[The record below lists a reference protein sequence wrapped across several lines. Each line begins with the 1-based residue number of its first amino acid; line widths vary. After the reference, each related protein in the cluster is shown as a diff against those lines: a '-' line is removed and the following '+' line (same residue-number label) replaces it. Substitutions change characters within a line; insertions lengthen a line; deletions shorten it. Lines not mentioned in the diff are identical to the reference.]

1 MCSGSDNMH
10 QMVTRSKGN
19 SEETH
24 SNTKLSDG
32 NNEQPVK
39 LVEDYK
45 SDSMSSTDSDSDSDH
60 DSESESV
67 TESETTD
74 MDQDETDHEDETD
87 IDEYYDPK
95 KEEIDWNQDSNP
107 NSNPK
112 NKLSGNNNI
121 FIVYNQPSSYEYEFE
136 DEDDEEEYDEEE
148 YEDEEE
154 DEEDT
159 KEPKTKEAKYKEYKS
174 KLFKQDERKYF
185 SNLPDE
191 EKDRIIETEQMIAE
205 SNKSDLPI
213 RFKILNSQMSDMI
226 KSIAISKL
234 DVIAQME
241 CANGEYTKIMNWIT
255 NLCNIPIGRYVSL
268 PITNT
273 SPRHDIFAFLEQ
285 TSEHFNNNIYG
296 HDAAKEQII
305 RIIAQWIANPGSK
318 GNVIGIHGNPGVG
331 KTTLVKD
338 CICKSLNLPFQFI
351 PLGGASDGS
360 YLDGHNFTY
369 EGSTWGKIVDCLMK
383 SGCMNPVLY
392 FDELDKVSETF
403 RGQEL
408 INILIHL
415 TDPAQNS
422 TFFDKYFGDVPFD
435 LSKCLIIFTYNNDML
450 VNPILK
456 DRMIRIQTN
465 DYTLNDKLEIMK
477 NFLIPEYYTLFS
489 FQPEDIIFNKEMMQL
504 IIERTE
510 KEAGVRNLKRS
521 LELIF
526 SNINLIRMIKTEDY
540 VGPIG
545 KTFKIHPETKSILP
559 ITITKDVIDL
569 YIKDVSVNESH
580 HHLYM

>member
-1 MCSGSDNMH
+1 MCSGSNNMH
-10 QMVTRSKGN
+10 QMVTRSKGHTEDMHMYN
-19 SEETH
+19 
-24 SNTKLSDG
+24 N

-39 LVEDYK
+39 LVEDYN
-45 SDSMSSTDSDSDSDH
+45 SDSMASNNSDSDSEH
-60 DSESESV
+60 DSESE
-67 TESETTD
+67 TETNSETTD
-74 MDQDETDHEDETD
+74 MDHDETDQDETDQDETDHAETD
-87 IDEYYDPK
+87 HDEDYDPN
-95 KEEIDWNQDSNP
+95 KEETDENQDC
-107 NSNPK
+107 NPK
-112 NKLSGNNNI
+112 NKLNGNNNI
-121 FIVYNQPSSYEYEFE
+121 FILYNQPSSFEYEYEYE
-136 DEDDEEEYDEEE
+136 DEDVEEE
-148 YEDEEE
+148 YEDEYQE

-159 KEPKTKEAKYKEYKS
+159 NEPKTKEAKYKEYKS

-191 EKDRIIETEQMIAE
+191 EKDRIIETEEMIVQ

-435 LSKCLIIFTYNNDML
+435 LSKCLIIFTYNNDMM

-540 VGPIG
+540 TGPIG
-545 KTFKIHPETKSILP
+545 KTFNIHPETKSILP
-559 ITITKDVIDL
+559 ITITKDIIDL

>member
-1 MCSGSDNMH
+1 MCSGSNNMH
-10 QMVTRSKGN
+10 QMMTRSKGN
-19 SEETH
+19 PEETY
-24 SNTKLSDG
+24 SKAKPFDDN
-32 NNEQPVK
+32 NNESSEVPK
-39 LVEDYK
+39 LVEDYN
-45 SDSMSSTDSDSDSDH
+45 SDSMSSKDSDSDSYSNSDN
-60 DSESESV
+60 E
-67 TESETTD
+67 TESDTTD
-74 MDQDETDHEDETD
+74 MNEDESTDMDEDETD
-87 IDEYYDPK
+87 IDEDYDPK
-95 KEEIDWNQDSNP
+95 KE
-107 NSNPK
+107 
-112 NKLSGNNNI
+112 KLGPNNNI
-121 FIVYNQPSSYEYEFE
+121 FILYSQPHSYEYEYE
-136 DEDDEEEYDEEE
+136 LEGDEEEYDEAEE
-148 YEDEEE
+148 EEEEE
-154 DEEDT
+154 DAT
-159 KEPKTKEAKYKEYKS
+159 MEPKTKEAKYKEYKS
-174 KLFKQDERKYF
+174 KLFKSEERKYF

-191 EKDRIIETEQMIAE
+191 EKDRIIETEEMIAQ

-268 PITNT
+268 PITNS
-273 SPRHDIFAFLEQ
+273 SPRNDIFDFLEK
-285 TSEHFNNNIYG
+285 TSDHFNNNIYG

-435 LSKCLIIFTYNNDML
+435 LSKCLIIFTYNNDRL

-465 DYTLNDKLEIMK
+465 DYTMNDKLEIMK

-489 FQPEDIIFNKEMMQL
+489 FQPDDIIFNKEMMQL

-540 VGPIG
+540 NGPIG
-545 KTFKIHPETKSILP
+545 KTFKIHSETKSILP
-559 ITITKDVIDL
+559 ITITKDIIDL
-569 YIKDVSVNESH
+569 YIKDISVNESH
-580 HHLYM
+580 HHMYM

>member
-1 MCSGSDNMH
+1 MCSGSNNMH
-10 QMVTRSKGN
+10 QMVTRSKGHMEDLHMYN
-19 SEETH
+19 S
-24 SNTKLSDG
+24 

-39 LVEDYK
+39 LVEDYN
-45 SDSMSSTDSDSDSDH
+45 SDSMASNNSDSDSEH
-60 DSESESV
+60 DSESE
-67 TESETTD
+67 TETNSETTD
-74 MDQDETDHEDETD
+74 MDQEDTDQEDTD
-87 IDEYYDPK
+87 IDEDYDPN
-95 KEEIDWNQDSNP
+95 KEETDENQDC
-107 NSNPK
+107 NPK
-112 NKLSGNNNI
+112 NKLNGNNNI
-121 FIVYNQPSSYEYEFE
+121 FILYNQPPPYEYEYEYEFE
-136 DEDDEEEYDEEE
+136 EED
-148 YEDEEE
+148 DEEE
-154 DEEDT
+154 DEEYEDEDEEDEEDT
-159 KEPKTKEAKYKEYKS
+159 NEPKTKEAKYKEYKS

-191 EKDRIIETEQMIAE
+191 EKDRIIETELMIAQ

-435 LSKCLIIFTYNNDML
+435 LSKCLIIFTYNNDMM

-489 FQPEDIIFNKEMMQL
+489 FQPEDIIFNTEMMQL

-540 VGPIG
+540 TGPIG

-559 ITITKDVIDL
+559 ITITKDIIDL